1 MRAMIITDRRLYS
14 IHEAFVVQDSLSNFT
29 DLGIR
34 SSIADTDSASERRRQ
49 AGRITIS
56 SGKDNGRTSLTE
68 DSQWRIGVF
77 TMSDRNLS
85 VWT

>member
-1 MRAMIITDRRLYS
+1 MRAMIITDRRLDS

-34 SSIADTDSASERRRQ
+34 SSIADTYSASERRRQ

-56 SGKDNGRTSLTE
+56 SGKDNGRTSLT
-68 DSQWRIGVF
+68 DDPQWRIGVF
-77 TMSDRNLS
+77 AMSDRNLS